1 MLYEEQ
7 QRDSIILG
15 YRREVSKGNI
25 MYHEEECAWLLR
37 VYFQRGERGPGTIFI
52 SPDEGGP
59 PDTVN
64 SYREGPF
71 PEDKLSE
78 SAMNHNYIV
87 LGKSRG

>member
-1 MLYEEQ
+1 MDAPGY
-7 QRDSIILG
+7 LG
-15 YRREVSKGNI
+15 FTSREVKG
-25 MYHEEECAWLLR
+25 
-37 VYFQRGERGPGTIFI
+37 GTRAIFI
-52 SPDEGGP
+52 SPDDGGP

-71 PEDKLSE
+71 PEDEPSE